1 MKRKKVMAVLFF
13 AVALAG
19 SSMTAGCGAKETG
32 TAQTQEEVS
41 TQAEA
46 EQTAEEQTEAPAQ
59 EETAAEHT
67 VTYYDS
73 DGTTVLE
80 TKTAAD
86 GACAE
91 EFTPEKAGETFVGWY
106 ATPQMSRKYDFG
118 TQVKEDTALYAGFTS
133 YVEDTRTFVI
143 VGSGTGAVLA
153 ESDWGAVIGEA
164 QTMTKEENDEA
175 NVYTITLDLE
185 AGDQFQFAIN
195 GSWED
200 QRGFGYMTTIAQD
213 GTEYFKNSGGI
224 GETGAKKSNI
234 EVAVSGNYTFTL
246 TTYPGEDVYD
256 TEDSYYTEETKEN
269 FNMNPYDTIT
279 WTYNGAATD

>member
-41 TQAEA
+41 TQAE
-46 EQTAEEQTEAPAQ
+46 EKQTAEEQTEAPAQ

-143 VGSGTGAVLA
+143 VGSGTSAVLA

-175 NVYTITLDLE
+175 NVYTI
-185 AGDQFQFAIN
+185 I
-195 GSWED
+195 GSGSGRSVPVCD
-200 QRGFGYMTTIAQD
+200 QRFMGRSARIRLYDNDRAGW
-213 GTEYFKNSGGI
+213 NGI
-224 GETGAKKSNI
+224 
-234 EVAVSGNYTFTL
+234 F
-246 TTYPGEDVYD
+246 
-256 TEDSYYTEETKEN
+256 
-269 FNMNPYDTIT
+269 
-279 WTYNGAATD
+279 

>member
-1 MKRKKVMAVLFF
+1 MKRKKAMAVLFF

-41 TQAEA
+41 TQAE
-46 EQTAEEQTEAPAQ
+46 EKQTAEEQTEAPAQ

-73 DGTTVLE
+73 DGITVLE

-153 ESDWGAVIGEA
+153 ESD
-164 QTMTKEENDEA
+164 
-175 NVYTITLDLE
+175 
-185 AGDQFQFAIN
+185 
-195 GSWED
+195 
-200 QRGFGYMTTIAQD
+200 
-213 GTEYFKNSGGI
+213 
-224 GETGAKKSNI
+224 
-234 EVAVSGNYTFTL
+234 
-246 TTYPGEDVYD
+246 
-256 TEDSYYTEETKEN
+256 
-269 FNMNPYDTIT
+269 
-279 WTYNGAATD
+279 

>member
-1 MKRKKVMAVLFF
+1 MKRKKAMAVLFF

-32 TAQTQEEVS
+32 TAQTQAEEK
-41 TQAEA
+41 
-46 EQTAEEQTEAPAQ
+46 QTTEEQTEASAQ
-59 EETAAEHT
+59 EETATEHT

-73 DGTTVLE
+73 DGITVLE

-185 AGDQFQFAIN
+185 AGD
-195 GSWED
+195 
-200 QRGFGYMTTIAQD
+200 
-213 GTEYFKNSGGI
+213 
-224 GETGAKKSNI
+224 
-234 EVAVSGNYTFTL
+234 
-246 TTYPGEDVYD
+246 
-256 TEDSYYTEETKEN
+256 
-269 FNMNPYDTIT
+269 
-279 WTYNGAATD
+279 